1 MSPLKS
7 PREAPGEIASVLVEA
22 LPYIRRFSN
31 RIVVVKY
38 GGNAL
43 AGADGDESAALAA
56 FAEDVVLLRTV
67 GMLPVI
73 VHGGGPQIG
82 EMLSRLGVTSTFVD
96 GLRVTDAATLEIA
109 RMVLLGKVNSD
120 LVAAINVHGPLAVGL
135 SGADAKLIT
144 ASATHPELG
153 FVGSVEVVDTTI
165 VRQLCDQGL
174 IPVVATIGA
183 DASGQQYNINA
194 DTVAGSLAAA
204 LEAEKLI
211 MLTDV
216 AGLRSNPD
224 DASSTV
230 SRVTVA
236 ELEGFV
242 ASGAVVGGMV
252 PKVEA
257 CIHAVRGGAKAAHL
271 LDGRVP
277 HAVLVELFTDGGI
290 GTMVQP

>member
-1 MSPLKS
+1 VSPLKS
-7 PREAPGEIASVLVEA
+7 AREAPGEIASVLVEA

-82 EMLSRLGVTSTFVD
+82 DMLRRLGVTSTFVD
-96 GLRVTDAATLEIA
+96 GLRVTDAETLEIA

-135 SGADAKLIT
+135 SGADAKLLT
-144 ASATHPELG
+144 ASPANRDLG
-153 FVGSVEVVDTTI
+153 FVGSVDEVDTTI

-194 DTVAGSLAAA
+194 DTVAGALAAA
-204 LEAEKLI
+204 LHAEKLI

-216 AGLRSNPD
+216 SGLRSNPED
-224 DASSTV
+224 PSTTL

-236 ELEGFV
+236 ELEQLV
-242 ASGAVVGGMV
+242 ADGAVVGGMV
-252 PKVEA
+252 PKVDA
-257 CIHAVRGGAKAAHL
+257 CVHAVRGGAKAAHM

>member
-1 MSPLKS
+1 M
-7 PREAPGEIASVLVEA
+7 
-22 LPYIRRFSN
+22 
-31 RIVVVKY
+31 
-38 GGNAL
+38 
-43 AGADGDESAALAA
+43 
-56 FAEDVVLLRTV
+56 LR
-67 GMLPVI
+67 
-73 VHGGGPQIG
+73 
-82 EMLSRLGVTSTFVD
+82 RLGVTSTFVD
-96 GLRVTDAATLEIA
+96 GLRVTDAETLEIA

-135 SGADAKLIT
+135 SGADAKLLT
-144 ASATHPELG
+144 ASPANRDLG
-153 FVGSVEVVDTTI
+153 FVGSVDEVDTTI

-194 DTVAGSLAAA
+194 DTVAGALAAA
-204 LEAEKLI
+204 LHAEKLI

-216 AGLRSNPD
+216 SGLRSNPED
-224 DASSTV
+224 PSTTL

-236 ELEGFV
+236 ELEQLV
-242 ASGAVVGGMV
+242 ADGAVVGGMV
-252 PKVEA
+252 PKVDA
-257 CIHAVRGGAKAAHL
+257 CVHAVRGGAKAAHM

>member
-1 MSPLKS
+1 MSPLVD
-7 PREAPGEIASVLVEA
+7 PRTASREIASVLVEA

-31 RIVVVKY
+31 KIVVVKY

-43 AGADGDESAALAA
+43 AGSEGEESAALAA

-82 EMLSRLGVTSTFVD
+82 AMLGRLGVTSTFVD

-135 SGADAKLIT
+135 SGADAKLLT
-144 ASATHPELG
+144 AAASHPELG
-153 FVGSVEVVDTTI
+153 FVGSVASVDTTI
-165 VRQLCDQGL
+165 VRQLCAQGL

-194 DTVAGSLAAA
+194 DTVAGALAAA

-216 AGLRSNPD
+216 AGLRTDPLN
-224 DASSTV
+224 ASTTV
-230 SRVTVA
+230 SRVTA
-236 ELEGFV
+236 SELRAMV
-242 ASGAVVGGMV
+242 ASGSVVGGMV

-257 CIHAVRGGAKAAHL
+257 CLHAVEGGAGAAHL
-271 LDGRVP
+271 LDGRIP
-277 HAVLVELFTDGGI
+277 HAVLLELFTDGGI
-290 GTMVQP
+290 GTMVQL